1 MGASERPSEIK
12 QMFQSVYDAIDEQRY
27 DDAALTL
34 QQIEDKIGSADP
46 ELTSAQVSL
55 ELERM

>member
-1 MGASERPSEIK
+1 MGASERPAEIK
-12 QMFQSVYDAIDEQRY
+12 HLFQTVYDAIDEQRY
-27 DDAALTL
+27 EDAAATL
-34 QQIEDKIGSADP
+34 QQIEEKIGSADP

>member
-1 MGASERPSEIK
+1 MGASERPSKIK

-27 DDAALTL
+27 DDAASTL